1 MRRFTLICVAGLIAA
16 ACASFSSSNDETTTP
31 ANDGGVSPEG
41 GADGAIAPP
50 PGPIG
55 DASTDTTIVYEDFEA
70 TGCNGWNDKGASVV
84 TSNAAANSPSTSCL
98 ICGKGGFAAKKY
110 AFTAAGKY
118 KLYVFVRNSDAG
130 LADTIQLTL
139 KAENAQMDQLDNRN
153 VTFGLGATFVM
164 KETPA
169 IDVDA
174 AVSDFEVSVD
184 PLGNRGCLFID
195 DLRIVAQ

>member
-1 MRRFTLICVAGLIAA
+1 MRRFALIWMGALVAA
-16 ACASFSSSNDETTTP
+16 ACASFSSSNDDTTP
-31 ANDGGVSPEG
+31 PTNDGGASPEG
-41 GADGAIAPP
+41 GADGTVAPP
-50 PGPIG
+50 PGPVG

-70 TGCNGWNDKGASVV
+70 TGCNGWRDRGASAV
-84 TSNAAANSPSTSCL
+84 TSSAAANSPSTSCL
-98 ICGKGGFAAKKY
+98 ICGHGGFAAKKY
-110 AFTAAGKY
+110 PFTAAGKY
-118 KLYVFVRNSDAG
+118 KLYVYVRNSDAG

-153 VTFGLGATFVM
+153 VTFGATATFVM

-169 IDVDA
+169 IDVDG

-184 PLGNRGCLFID
+184 PLGTTGCFFID